1 MSTSSQTHHWSVLR
15 PFVIR
20 ALILST
26 AFSGVSRGG
35 PLGTSSREGIVRVG
49 FNNLAPANR
58 SVSVGNPWTAATAC
72 PASAFRYAFAQDG
85 ENCYV
90 ISGVS
95 GGPNTTNVWR
105 YNALTNVWTKRA
117 NIPAAS
123 QGPAGAF
130 LNGKIYLATGDGA
143 ANAFYIYD
151 VATDAWSAG
160 PARPGVA
167 DSYGRL
173 LVPTKAKSS

>member
-1 MSTSSQTHHWSVLR
+1 MSTSSQTHQRSVLPR
-15 PFVIR
+15 FVIR

-26 AFSGVSRGG
+26 AFSGISQGG
-35 PLGTSSREGIVRVG
+35 PLAPSSPEGIVRAAIS
-49 FNNLAPANR
+49 NLAPGNR

-105 YNALTNVWTKRA
+105 YNATDERVDKRA
-117 NIPAAS
+117 NIP
-123 QGPAGAF
+123 PPR
-130 LNGKIYLATGDGA
+130 KD
-143 ANAFYIYD
+143 
-151 VATDAWSAG
+151 
-160 PARPGVA
+160 
-167 DSYGRL
+167 L
-173 LVPTKAKSS
+173 LVLF